1 MEQMERLGETDWG
14 ASWRRDGF
22 LVLRNV
28 VPADEVARLRA
39 ICDGVYEDWRRVSRP
54 ESEPGAFAY
63 GPKAWVL
70 LHLNHPK
77 YHDGAAG
84 RANRAALL
92 DAAASETAQAA
103 LRAIYGHE
111 PLFMQMNYYV
121 DPAGEG
127 WSGVWHRDCQFF
139 AGGDEERV
147 RAAVAAEAHPP
158 RDVHMHI
165 PLAPTQATEVVP
177 GSHDRYDTPEE
188 FDVRRNDATSD
199 RMPGRLPL
207 QLNPGDLAFF
217 HVNSIHRGMYLHGVL
232 RRTIAVTYS
241 SVEFQRPPTREWLI
255 SARGY
260 AASYQ
265 PWFLDEGYLDGVQP
279 GTRAF
284 FQRYVDAY
292 GPALTREF
300 LPAELGAERIG
311 YYEARTV

>member
-1 MEQMERLGETDWG
+1 MTKAAIDADEQRRWAAE
-14 ASWRRDGF
+14 WRRDGF
-22 LVLRNV
+22 LVLRDV
-28 VPADEVARLRA
+28 VPPEQVARLRA
-39 ICDGVYEDWRRVSRP
+39 ICDEVYAQWKEVSRP

-63 GPKAWVL
+63 GPRAWVL
-70 LHLNHPK
+70 LHLNHPR
-77 YHDGAAG
+77 YHRGAGG
-84 RANRAALL
+84 RGDLTALL
-92 DAAASETAQAA
+92 DAAASATARAA
-103 LRAIYGHE
+103 LQAIYGHA

-121 DPAGEG
+121 DPAGAG
-127 WSGVWHRDCQFF
+127 WPGVWHRDCQFF

-147 RAAVAAEAHPP
+147 KAAVAAEAHPP

-188 FDVRRNDATSD
+188 LDVRMNDSTAD

-241 SVEFQRPPTREWLI
+241 SVDFQRPPTRDWLI

-265 PWFLDEGYLDGVQP
+265 PWFLDAGYLDGTAPETQ
-279 GTRAF
+279 AF
-284 FQRYVDAY
+284 FQRYLDAY
-292 GPALTREF
+292 GATLRRDF
-300 LPAELGAERIG
+300 LPAELGAERIS
-311 YYEARTV
+311 YYAA